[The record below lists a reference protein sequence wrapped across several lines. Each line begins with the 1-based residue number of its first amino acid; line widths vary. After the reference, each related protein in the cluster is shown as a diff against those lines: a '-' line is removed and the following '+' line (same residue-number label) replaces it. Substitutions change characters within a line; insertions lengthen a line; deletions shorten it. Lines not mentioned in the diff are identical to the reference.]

1 MTTNDELALMLPESA
16 AGECSLEEVFAL
28 LRERIARYTMGDHT
42 SVPVD
47 TARRL
52 LEGILYCVDLSRR
65 FPVNERSPDA
75 SLKDRLLAG
84 SAAARKIAQRAKLLL
99 YEAKRK
105 QPPVTNRAFQE
116 TLLALP
122 SFFRAYDV
130 DFFAQEIP
138 CSFDYPLCHPV
149 SDALLGTE
157 YMLDYLRRWV
167 AESVFLRAFPAE
179 TLRALYQRYYIDYED
194 LLVNLYLPVAEMA
207 TLCSLLH
214 VPVRGLTLSAEDY
227 ATANRLLLDSDLSTA
242 QNRIRLAADDML
254 LQLGFQNTL
263 LTDVTRQTAEDLLLR
278 LRAAMQ
284 NSSKNPLIPAQFL
297 VISF

>member
-1 MTTNDELALMLPESA
+1 MTTNDELALILPENA
-16 AGECSLEEVFAL
+16 AGAYSLEELYAL

-42 SVPVD
+42 SIPVD
-47 TARRL
+47 TALRL

-65 FPVNERSPDA
+65 FPTREFPPDA
-75 SLKDRLLAG
+75 SLEERLKEG

-99 YEAKRK
+99 YDAQRK
-105 QPPVTNRAFQE
+105 QPPVTNRTFQE

-149 SDALLGTE
+149 SDALLGAE

-179 TLRALYQRYYIDYED
+179 ALRALYQRYYIDYEE

-207 TLCSLLH
+207 TLCALIH
-214 VPVRGLTLSAEDY
+214 APVRGLTLSTEDY
-227 ATANRLLLDSDLSTA
+227 TAANKLLLDPDPSAA
-242 QNRIRLAADDML
+242 QMRIRIAADAML
-254 LQLGFQNTL
+254 KQLGFQNAL

-284 NSSKNPLIPAQFL
+284 NSAESRLIPAQF
-297 VISF
+297 

>member
-1 MTTNDELALMLPESA
+1 MTTNDELALMLPKNA
-16 AGECSLEEVFAL
+16 AGAYSLEELYAL

-65 FPVNERSPDA
+65 FPMHDLPQNA
-75 SLKDRLLAG
+75 SLKERLQAG
-84 SAAARKIAQRAKLLL
+84 SAAARKIAQRANLLL
-99 YEAKRK
+99 YEAQRK
-105 QPPVTNRAFQE
+105 QPPVTNRTFQE

-122 SFFRAYDV
+122 SFFRAYDA

-149 SDALLGTE
+149 SDALLGAE
-157 YMLDYLRRWV
+157 YMLDYVRRWV

-179 TLRALYQRYYIDYED
+179 ALRALYQRYYIDYEE

-207 TLCSLLH
+207 TLCALMHS
-214 VPVRGLTLSAEDY
+214 PVRALTLSAEDY
-227 ATANRLLLDSDLSTA
+227 AAANKLLLDSDPSAA
-242 QNRIRLAADDML
+242 QMRIRRSADDML
-254 LQLGFQNTL
+254 NQLGFQNTL
-263 LTDVTRQTAEDLLLR
+263 LTNVTRQTAGDLLLR

-284 NSSKNPLIPAQFL
+284 NSPENTLIPAQFR
-297 VISF
+297 VNSF

>member
-1 MTTNDELALMLPESA
+1 MTTNDELSLILPENA
-16 AGECSLEEVFAL
+16 AGQFSLEELYAL

-65 FPVNERSPDA
+65 FPARELPANA
-75 SLKDRLLAG
+75 SLQERMQAG
-84 SAAARKIAQRAKLLL
+84 SATARKIARRAKLLL
-99 YEAKRK
+99 YEAQRK
-105 QPPVTNRAFQE
+105 QPPVTNRTFQE

-122 SFFRAYDV
+122 SFFRAYDA
-130 DFFAQEIP
+130 DFFAQDIP

-149 SDALLGTE
+149 SDALLGAE

-179 TLRALYQRYYIDYED
+179 TLRALYQRYYIDYEE

-207 TLCSLLH
+207 TLSALVQSPIRELS
-214 VPVRGLTLSAEDY
+214 LSAKDY
-227 ATANRLLLDSDLSTA
+227 AAANKLLLDPDEAAAHL
-242 QNRIRLAADDML
+242 RIRQAAEDML
-254 LQLGFQNTL
+254 NQLDFQNVL
-263 LTDVTRQTAEDLLLR
+263 LTDVTRQTAEDLLVR
-278 LRAAMQ
+278 LRASMLY
-284 NSSKNPLIPAQFL
+284 SSDNALIPAQFY
-297 VISF
+297 V

>member
-1 MTTNDELALMLPESA
+1 MTTNDELALMLPENV
-16 AGECSLEEVFAL
+16 AGAFSLEELYAL

-65 FPVNERSPDA
+65 FPAREFQPNA
-75 SLKDRLLAG
+75 SLQERLQAG
-84 SAAARKIAQRAKLLL
+84 SAAARRLAQRAKLLL
-99 YEAKRK
+99 YEAQRK
-105 QPPVTNRAFQE
+105 QPPVTNRTFQE
-116 TLLALP
+116 TLSALP
-122 SFFRAYDV
+122 SFFRAYDA

-149 SDALLGTE
+149 SDALLGAE

-167 AESVFLRAFPAE
+167 AEAAFLRAFPAE
-179 TLRALYQRYYIDYED
+179 ALRALYQRYYIDYEE

-207 TLCSLLH
+207 TLC
-214 VPVRGLTLSAEDY
+214 TLMQSSVLELKLSNQDLA
-227 ATANRLLLDSDLSTA
+227 AVNRLLLDSEPTVA
-242 QNRIRLAADDML
+242 QSRIRQSADDML
-254 LQLGFQNTL
+254 KQLGFQNAL

-278 LRAAMQ
+278 LRASKQ
-284 NSSKNPLIPAQFL
+284 NSNNLAVIPVQFED
-297 VISF
+297 